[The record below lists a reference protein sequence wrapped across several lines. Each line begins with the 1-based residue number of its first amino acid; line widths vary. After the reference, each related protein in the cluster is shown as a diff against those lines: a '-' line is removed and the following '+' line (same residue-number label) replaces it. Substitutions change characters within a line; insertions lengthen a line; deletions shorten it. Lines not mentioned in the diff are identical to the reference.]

1 MGFQG
6 GCGKPMLLTV
16 LISSVLLV
24 IVASH
29 KQVSI
34 HIPNDEISNQI
45 IRKMQ
50 ASNPASDPLNCGS
63 HSEDGSDAEFAPCP
77 SSADT
82 NESHQKKLDIPVTPP
97 LSQLDNIGDII
108 ILIEDPE
115 SIFEPSDTKLSCSR
129 KEGVKIDAKIYGTV
143 LNFAYTIETSTDK
156 INPSIVNDLEKAVLS
171 SLDDFILDCSSSFL
185 ENGTTRKLLSEDNS
199 SNGLVSVDSNP
210 SDEILEESCIA
221 QHADAVACHVIEG
234 RMALYF
240 ASDNVNM
247 IMDVKQDLLKS
258 ILLSMADGELL
269 SADMPFVLR
278 VSYLRPDV
286 TEEIRKPRSDQTEGE
301 DTMNTGIIVASSTF
315 FVAVFAYAVRAKVL
329 SRQPAESNASNHDQ
343 SINDDSVLVDSEQV

>member
-1 MGFQG
+1 MGFQE
-6 GCGKPMLLTV
+6 GCGKPILLTV

-34 HIPNDEISNQI
+34 HIPRDEISNQI

-50 ASNPASDPLNCGS
+50 ASNLGSDPLNCGS
-63 HSEDGSDAEFAPCP
+63 HSEDFTDAEFVLCP
-77 SSADT
+77 EII
-82 NESHQKKLDIPVTPP
+82 ESYQKTLDNPVTPP

-240 ASDNVNM
+240 ASDDVNM

-286 TEEIRKPRSDQTEGE
+286 TEEIRKPRSMGQTEGE
-301 DTMNTGIIVASSTF
+301 DTMNTAIIVGSTF